1 MLGLRLLIK
10 SCLTKRRRT
19 IPYFKN
25 NIRSESWARVFMKRN
40 NLTIRLSTNIKRKCV
55 EISKESL
62 QKYFTN
68 IKNEL
73 ENINQNVWK
82 FDEDNLTD
90 YPGKKR
96 VIMKRG
102 TKYLE

>member
-1 MLGLRLLIK
+1 
-10 SCLTKRRRT
+10 
-19 IPYFKN
+19 
-25 NIRSESWARVFMKRN
+25 MKRN
-40 NLTIRLSTNIKRKCV
+40 NLTIRLSTNIKRKRV

-68 IKNEL
+68 IKNKL
-73 ENINQNVWK
+73 ENVNPQNVWK
-82 FDEDNLTD
+82 FDENNLTD

-96 VIMKRG
+96 VKMKRC